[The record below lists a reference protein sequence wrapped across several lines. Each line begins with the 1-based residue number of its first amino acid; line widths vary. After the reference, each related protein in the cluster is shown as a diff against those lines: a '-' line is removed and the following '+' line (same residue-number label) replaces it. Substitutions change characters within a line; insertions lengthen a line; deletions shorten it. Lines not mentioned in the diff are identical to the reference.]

1 MSEDTVADAIN
12 AALQPLR
19 EQIDA
24 HQRARADDL
33 RQLNNT
39 RFRVQVGVPL
49 VQAGARPET
58 LPYLLERAGEYFHV
72 VDEDVVAKPMSL
84 STARPSDPLPI
95 SEWIESAKQALPF
108 AFTGHRSNNGSY
120 RTRRAW

>member
-1 MSEDTVADAIN
+1 MTNHDVQDQID

-49 VQAGARPET
+49 VQAGARAET
-58 LPYLLERAGEYFHV
+58 LTFLLERAAEVFEVSG
-72 VDEDVVAKPMSL
+72 EDVVAKPMSL

-95 SEWIESAKQALPF
+95 DEWVESAKQALPF
-108 AFTGHRSNNGSY
+108 AFTGRSNNGSY